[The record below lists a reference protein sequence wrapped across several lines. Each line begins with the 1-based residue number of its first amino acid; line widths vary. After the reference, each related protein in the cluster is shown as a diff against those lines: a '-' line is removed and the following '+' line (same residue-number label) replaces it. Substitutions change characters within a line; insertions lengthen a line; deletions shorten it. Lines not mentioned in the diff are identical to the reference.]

1 LPVAPREIPYQTG
14 TTYFELDRSGDM
26 WRRMNNSVALA
37 IHIGGEWPDLA
48 LELWAIRSKS
58 SADVGR

>member
-1 LPVAPREIPYQTG
+1 
-14 TTYFELDRSGDM
+14 
-26 WRRMNNSVALA
+26 MNNSVALA